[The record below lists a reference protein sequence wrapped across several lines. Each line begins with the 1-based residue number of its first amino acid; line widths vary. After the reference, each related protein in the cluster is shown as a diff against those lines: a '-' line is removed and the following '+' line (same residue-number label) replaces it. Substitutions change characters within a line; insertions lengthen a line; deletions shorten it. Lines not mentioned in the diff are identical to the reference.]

1 MSSMEFTWRMVGTL
15 IWPVVALAAL
25 IFYQPWITRN
35 LKFFRVKFGGFEG
48 EVEVLNAKVD
58 TIGRDVATT
67 LSEMPQPIAKGEIPT
82 SLVDLIA
89 VVTRNRS
96 EGLHAA
102 FGFVLNALRDN
113 YPQLRGS
120 GPRSCRGPCRTSW
133 TSTRW
138 RQTSRHR

>member
-25 IFYQPWITRN
+25 IFYQPWITKN

-67 LSEMPQPIAKGEIPT
+67 LSEMPQPIAK
-82 SLVDLIA
+82 
-89 VVTRNRS
+89 
-96 EGLHAA
+96 
-102 FGFVLNALRDN
+102 
-113 YPQLRGS
+113 
-120 GPRSCRGPCRTSW
+120 PRSTGQIVVITGV
-133 TSTRW
+133 ST
-138 RQTSRHR
+138 